1 MHVLD
6 RTSLAKT
13 YSGRWLALKADRE
26 TVVATGHTA
35 EEALRA
41 AQGLGEESPVITR
54 LPKHPQ
60 PFIGGHALGI

>member
-13 YSGRWLALKADRE
+13 YAGKWLALKLDRE
-26 TVVATGHTA
+26 TVVATGHSA

-41 AQGLGEESPVITR
+41 ARGLGEESPVITR
-54 LPKHPQ
+54 LPRHPQ
-60 PFIGGHALGI
+60 PFIGDHAPAI